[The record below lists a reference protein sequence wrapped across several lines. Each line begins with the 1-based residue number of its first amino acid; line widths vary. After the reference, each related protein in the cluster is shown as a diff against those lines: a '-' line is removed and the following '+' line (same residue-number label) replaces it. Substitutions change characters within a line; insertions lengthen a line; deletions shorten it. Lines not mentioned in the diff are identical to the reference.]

1 MSKLNKIVRILKGNK
16 PFQRI
21 IDAIILRLPFD
32 IGKVLKIKIKIQ
44 DFDIRL
50 HQSSLSLAYWHNPN
64 DRIEDYSFLTSYL
77 SENDIY
83 IDIGANIGTTIIPA
97 AKRIKAGKV
106 IGFEPHPKTFS
117 FLEDNVR
124 INNLLDSVELQN
136 CALGNERGSIKF
148 SSDLGDDMNKV
159 LTAAGEGIIVPV
171 KLLDDVAEKF
181 EKIDLIK
188 IDVEGYEKFVV
199 EGGIKT
205 LEKTEC
211 IYFEISEDHFK
222 SFGYSVKDLLLILG
236 QIGFRFYMK
245 KEGRLL
251 EEIDC
256 DYRLKEH
263 HANAFAIR
271 NLDEFKKRTG
281 WKIFD
286 NMIKD

>member
-1 MSKLNKIVRILKGNK
+1 LSKLNKIIRIFKGNK
-16 PFQRI
+16 PFQRVV
-21 IDAIILRLPFD
+21 DAIILRLPFD
-32 IGKVLKIKIKIQ
+32 IGKILRIKIKIQ
-44 DFDIRL
+44 DFNIRL

-83 IDIGANIGTTIIPA
+83 IDIGANIGTTVIPA

-124 INNLLDSVELQN
+124 INNLSDSVELQN
-136 CALGNERGSIKF
+136 CALGNERGSVKF

-159 LTAAGEGIIVPV
+159 LTAGEGIIVTV
-171 KLLDDVAEKF
+171 KLLDDVGEKF
-181 EKIDLIK
+181 ERIDLIK

-236 QIGFRFYMK
+236 KIGFRFYMK
-245 KEGRLL
+245 KEGKLL
-251 EEIDC
+251 EEIDH
-256 DYRLKEH
+256 DHKLKEH
-263 HANAFAIR
+263 HANAFAVR
-271 NLDEFKKRTG
+271 NIEEFKKRTG
-281 WKIFD
+281 WKVYGD
-286 NMIKD
+286 TIKN